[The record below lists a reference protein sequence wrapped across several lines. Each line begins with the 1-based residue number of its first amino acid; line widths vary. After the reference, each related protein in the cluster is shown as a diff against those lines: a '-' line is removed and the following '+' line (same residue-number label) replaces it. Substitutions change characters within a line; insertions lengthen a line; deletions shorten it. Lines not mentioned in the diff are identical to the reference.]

1 MKKICSILVVLLVGI
16 FLFAGCGKSTGLTD
30 NPDTNATV
38 TSNGGSIVKKG
49 DYIYFIGGQKKSED
63 LTNPKTDNLLGK
75 TTVGAVYRAKII
87 DGEIQSQTEM
97 VVPKVVGFENG
108 GFYIFGD
115 YIYYATPNMG
125 NDNTGNLMNNT
136 VNFCRIN
143 INGNIKTNKVL
154 NEGVSIGENG
164 QWKAYCINGEVY
176 FVAYTG
182 SSLISVKAG
191 NKKGEKVVMAS
202 DVTSASLPDLDIY
215 SPTNQ
220 ENAPEFDNKTGLEEY
235 NQWIYFTQAH
245 DSDSESKGNIL
256 LKVKVGSSDSQVISR
271 SDEQEYIYTI
281 KAQRD
286 GYLFYTKKNGAQEDS
301 RALLYKSEI
310 TNGFDNETKICNA
323 EYENIYIL
331 KEGKNII
338 IVTHEETALMS
349 NDGTNL
355 VSLNNGEITIIGS
368 NGKYLYYYDKTDG
381 SIVRINA
388 FDGTKL
394 TLYKDGDKN
403 SAMTEG
409 GLLVDIAGNY
419 IVFYEIK
426 NDSMSTVLVDCSAN
440 VAKIVEMNY

>member
-1 MKKICSILVVLLVGI
+1 MKKICSILVVLFAGI
-16 FLFAGCGKSTGLTD
+16 FLFAGCGKEAGLTD
-30 NPDTNATV
+30 NPDTNTTV

-49 DYIYFIGGQKKSED
+49 DYIYFIRGQRKSGD
-63 LTNPKTDNLLGK
+63 LTKPKTDNVLGK
-75 TTVGAVYRAKII
+75 TTIGAVYRAKIVN
-87 DGEIQSQTEM
+87 GEVQTEAEM

-125 NDNTGNLMNNT
+125 NDNTGKLMNNT

-143 INGNIKTNKVL
+143 VNGDTKTNKVL
-154 NEGVSIGENG
+154 SEGVSIGESG
-164 QWKAYCINGEVY
+164 QWKAYCIDGEVY

-191 NKKGEKVVMAS
+191 NKKGEKTIMAS
-202 DVTSASLPDLDIY
+202 DVTSAGLPDLDVY

-220 ENAPEFDNKTGLEEY
+220 ENAPEFENKKGLEEY
-235 NQWIYFTQAH
+235 NQWIYFTKAQ
-245 DSDSESKGNIL
+245 SSNSESKGNIL
-256 LKVKVGSSDSQVISR
+256 LKVKVGSSDSQVVAR
-271 SDEQEYIYTI
+271 SDQQEYVYTI

-286 GYLFYTKKNGAQEDS
+286 GYLFYTKKNGAQEGS

-323 EYENIYIL
+323 EYENIYLL
-331 KEGKNII
+331 KEGQNII
-338 IVTHEETALMS
+338 VVTYQDTALMS
-349 NDGTNL
+349 NDGTTW

-368 NGKYLYYYDKTDG
+368 HGKYLYYYDKTAK

-403 SAMTEG
+403 SAKTD
-409 GLLVDIAGNY
+409 GLSVDVAGNY
-419 IVFYEIK
+419 VVFYEV
-426 NDSMSTVLVDCSAN
+426 NDSKTKTVFVDCSAN
-440 VAKIVEMNY
+440 ATKIVEMSY